1 MATAD
6 PTTTRPIVNTWP
18 KLAAAVAAVMLLSAP
33 SAVGVAR
40 ALEPT
45 RGPWAAWAAAAG
57 FELAYLSLSLL
68 TLRPELRRQA
78 RAVALGAVFTAVALN
93 TLADYAHRVPGGLSA
108 WPTFRATF
116 DPLALGL
123 ALGES
128 LPLAGLAFAL
138 ASLLHRLAEQPAED
152 ALAPA
157 APAGGGG
164 GSASPAWAGPVLIA
178 SPAASWAREFPA
190 PVAVRPEVS
199 GGDATKRPAWPGGRA
214 DGAVYRA
221 ATRNLPTRSASPAP
235 GAEGVASVAT
245 LPQVDAGAGEGGASE
260 RRYTCKRCGASGFS
274 FAELGRHSRTCKG

>member
-1 MATAD
+1 MATTQHT
-6 PTTTRPIVNTWP
+6 PVVNTWP
-18 KLAAAVAAVMLLSAP
+18 KLAAAVAAVLLLSVP

-78 RAVALGAVFTAVALN
+78 RAVALGAVATAIALN
-93 TLADYAHRVPGGLSA
+93 SLADYAHRVPGGLAS
-108 WPTFRATF
+108 WPTFQASF

-138 ASLLHRLAEQPAED
+138 ASLLHRLAEQPEQLAQTERA
-152 ALAPA
+152 AL
-157 APAGGGG
+157 G
-164 GSASPAWAGPVLIA
+164 WAGPVLVA
-178 SPAASWAREFPA
+178 QPAPSWPRESYPA

-199 GGDATKRPAWPGGRA
+199 GGDAAKRPAGAAGRA
-214 DGAVYRA
+214 DGAVYRVA
-221 ATRNLPTRSASPAP
+221 ARNLPTRRPSPAP
-235 GAEGVASVAT
+235 VAEGAAGVAT
-245 LPQVDAGAGEGGASE
+245 LPQVDAQVGERGAGE
-260 RRYTCKRCGASGFS
+260 RRYTCKRCGLDGLT
-274 FAELGRHSRTCKG
+274 FAELGRHSRGCKERDTYV